1 MIKLSVAMI
10 VKNEESCL
18 ETALKSIKDADEIVI
33 VDTGSNDGTITIAR
47 AYTDKLFYG
56 EEYSWRDDFS
66 YSRNQSISKCSGDW
80 ILIIDADEFVAPD
93 FINKA
98 REEISKLTDED
109 ALLIKVTAKSNRNKY
124 HYSIRLFKN
133 TGEIKYMG
141 RAHNYLTGYKKT
153 KKVDLTLIY
162 GYSNAHT
169 LDPDRTLRIL
179 SKAIKDNP
187 DLKRERFYL
196 AREYYYRQNWDEA
209 IKHYLLYIGAS
220 KKPYEKADACIMIA
234 RCYNSIGDTEKA
246 KEFVLKA
253 ISINKEFKEAYKF
266 MSILDPDH
274 SSDWIEKERLST
286 NENVLF
292 VRG

>member
-18 ETALKSIKDADEIVI
+18 ATALNSIRKADEIIV
-33 VDTGSNDGTITIAR
+33 VDTGSKDGTIDIAKR
-47 AYTDKLFYG
+47 YTDKVYSG
-56 EEYSWRDDFS
+56 KEYLWRDDFS
-66 YSRNQSISKCSGDW
+66 FSRNQSIEKCSGDW
-80 ILIIDADEFVAPD
+80 ILIIDADEFVDPD
-93 FINKA
+93 FIIKA
-98 REEISKLTDED
+98 RDEISKLTDED

-141 RAHNYLTGYKKT
+141 RAHNYLTGYKKA

-179 SKAIKDNP
+179 TKAIKDNP

-196 AREYYYRQNWDEA
+196 AREYFYRQNWDEA
-209 IKHYLLYIGAS
+209 IRHYLEYIAGS
-220 KKPYEKADACIMIA
+220 KKPYEKSDACIMIA
-234 RCYNSIGDTEKA
+234 RCYNSINDTERA
-246 KEFVLKA
+246 KEFVLRA
-253 ISINKEFKEAYKF
+253 ISINKEFKEAYRF
-266 MSILDPDH
+266 MSELDPDNR
-274 SSDWIEKERLST
+274 SEWLEKERLST

-292 VRG
+292 IRC